1 MLCVWVRGSHLSCAS
16 ALALFCRP
24 CFGWSVASVLPV
36 WFSFRGAPRAPF
48 LPCLVLPASLP
59 FVLFGSLP
67 FLLVWR
73 FLVFVWCLFV
83 FLVSFFCCVLFLLAS
98 PHVSLLRWL
107 RMAKD
112 CRPQQYT
119 HPRQLDLPP
128 LSSSGWGLVLPFFR
142 LFGVSARLFCC
153 LVPLALTSY
162 SVREVGCSRPE
173 PWTRL
178 HCSESHLR
186 EPVVLS
192 AGQSGA
198 PVKQSLRTWIV
209 SFFFGSAVTQ
219 LAHSSGEW
227 RLLWISRLTHCFWYV
242 AMHCRYFAETHK
254 DTWPPMSSSSCH
266 CFACWYLLL
275 DWIWAREQVLVRGL
289 WEAGLGDNYSNCDF

>member
-1 MLCVWVRGSHLSCAS
+1 
-16 ALALFCRP
+16 
-24 CFGWSVASVLPV
+24 
-36 WFSFRGAPRAPF
+36 
-48 LPCLVLPASLP
+48 
-59 FVLFGSLP
+59 
-67 FLLVWR
+67 
-73 FLVFVWCLFV
+73 
-83 FLVSFFCCVLFLLAS
+83 
-98 PHVSLLRWL
+98 
-107 RMAKD
+107 MAKD

-128 LSSSGWGLVLPFFR
+128 LSSSGCGLVFLFFR
-142 LFGVSARLFCC
+142 LFGVSARVFCC

-162 SVREVGCSRPE
+162 SVRGVGCSRPE

-198 PVKQSLRTWIV
+198 PVKQQSLRTWIV

-242 AMHCRYFAETHK
+242 AMHCRYFAETK
-254 DTWPPMSSSSCH
+254 T
-266 CFACWYLLL
+266 
-275 DWIWAREQVLVRGL
+275 L
-289 WEAGLGDNYSNCDF
+289 WEHLNSSANTFQLGAFETMHVLMMSLQLRQACRQSQQLGADHA